1 VRAQAPRKEEYM
13 ETMSNMRKDF
23 IASYLRSQVNKL
35 TGLLSNMEE
44 QISYNND
51 HLEETLKE
59 IEINLRRIRKF
70 FKEGY

>member
-1 VRAQAPRKEEYM
+1 M